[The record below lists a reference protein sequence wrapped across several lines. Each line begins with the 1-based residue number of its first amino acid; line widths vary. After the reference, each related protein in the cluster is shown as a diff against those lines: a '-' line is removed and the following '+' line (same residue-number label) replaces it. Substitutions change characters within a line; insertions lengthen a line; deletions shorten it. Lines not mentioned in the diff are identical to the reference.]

1 MDSKLRNTSPYM
13 NEQEDSDVGGQE
25 NFVESPPSSTI
36 YNTDAM
42 VTSPSTS
49 TSSLKR
55 RRGTQKRV
63 VQIPIKETEGSISN
77 TPPSDSWAWR
87 KYGQKPIKGSPY
99 PRGYYR
105 CSSNKGCPARKQV
118 ERSRIDPT
126 ILVVTYSSDHNHNS
140 PVFKNHHHHNHTRN
154 NNNNRSSSAVAKPV
168 IKPEPEHIVAEPVEP
183 ELISEPVEP
192 ELISEPVEP
201 ELIAEPVELELI
213 ADPVEQE
220 DKFSDEF
227 GWFGEMEA
235 IATTSSAV
243 LESPIFGVYDDDVAS
258 VFVPMR
264 EEDELLFA
272 DLGEL
277 PEFSP
282 VFKRGSLETAEEWR
296 RWCGTTS

>member
-1 MDSKLRNTSPYM
+1 MDSKLRNTSSYM

-25 NFVESPPSSTI
+25 NFVESSP
-36 YNTDAM
+36 YNMDAM

-55 RRGTQKRV
+55 RRGTQKKV
-63 VQIPIKETEGSISN
+63 VQIPIKEIEGSISN

-126 ILVVTYSSDHNHNS
+126 ILVVTYSSEHNHAS
-140 PVFKNHHHHNHTRN
+140 PVFKNHHHHNHSRN
-154 NNNNRSSSAVAKPV
+154 NNNNRSSSTAAKPI
-168 IKPEPEHIVAEPVEP
+168 IKPELEQVLA
-183 ELISEPVEP
+183 
-192 ELISEPVEP
+192 EPVEP
-201 ELIAEPVELELI
+201 ELIAEPVEPELI
-213 ADPVEQE
+213 AEPVEPE

-235 IATTSSAV
+235 IATTSSTV
-243 LESPIFGVYDDDVAS
+243 LESPIFGGYDDDVAS

-282 VFKRGSLETAEEWR
+282 VFKRGSLETADEWR
-296 RWCGTTS
+296 GWCGTTS

>member
-1 MDSKLRNTSPYM
+1 MDSKLSNTSPYVD
-13 NEQEDSDVGGQE
+13 EQEYSDVRGQE
-25 NFVESPPSSTI
+25 NFVESSPSSTI
-36 YNTDAM
+36 YNIDGM
-42 VTSPSTS
+42 VTSSSTS

-55 RRGTQKRV
+55 RRGSQKRV
-63 VQIPIKETEGSISN
+63 VQIPIKETESSISN

-140 PVFKNHHHHNHTRN
+140 PVFKNHHHHNHSRH
-154 NNNNRSSSAVAKPV
+154 NNNNRSSSAAVKPI
-168 IKPEPEHIVAEPVEP
+168 IKPESENIIAESVEP
-183 ELISEPVEP
+183 D
-192 ELISEPVEP
+192 
-201 ELIAEPVELELI
+201 LI
-213 ADPVEQE
+213 ADAVEPE

-227 GWFGEMEA
+227 GWFGKMKV
-235 IATTSSAV
+235 ITTTSSTV
-243 LESPIFGVYDDDVAS
+243 IESPIFGGYDDDVGS

-282 VFKRGSLETAEEWR
+282 EFKRGSLEIAEEWR
-296 RWCGTTS
+296 RWCETTS